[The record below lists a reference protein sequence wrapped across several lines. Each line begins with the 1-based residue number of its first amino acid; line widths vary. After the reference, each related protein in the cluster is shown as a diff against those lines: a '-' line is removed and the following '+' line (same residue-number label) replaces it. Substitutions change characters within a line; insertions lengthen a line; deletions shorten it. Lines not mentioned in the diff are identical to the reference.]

1 MNHAFSQTV
10 SILVS
15 VFLFFG
21 LPFFFACERAGTAAQ
36 YYILS
41 ESIAF
46 VDGVCDTG
54 ILTGDMYDAFCRMLP
69 DTGELYEISL
79 IQRKESLCVQE
90 DGSLLIRTEEYGED
104 DLLSATAG
112 GAAYY
117 LEKGDYFGI
126 RVQKKTAGRSFF
138 WTDEAVVYYGGRVR
152 YEVD

>member
-15 VFLFFG
+15 VCLFFG
-21 LPFFFACERAGTAAQ
+21 IPFFFACERAETAAQ

-69 DTGELYEISL
+69 DTGGLYEISL

-90 DGSLLIRTEEYGED
+90 DGSLFVWTEEYDED
-104 DLLSATAG
+104 DLLSAIAG
-112 GAAYY
+112 EETYY
-117 LEKGDYFGI
+117 LEKGDYFAVRI
-126 RVQKKTAGRSFF
+126 RKKAAGRSFF
-138 WTDEAVVYYGGRVR
+138 WTDEAVAYYGGRVR